1 MHDMFNAE
9 SVAVIG
15 ASETKG
21 KIGYDIMKS
30 LLNYYN
36 GKIVP
41 INPKGG
47 NIHGIPAYTSIKEH
61 GLVDLAVITI
71 PAHLIPATVE
81 ECGETGIKNI
91 VVISAGFKEIDEEGA
106 KLENQ
111 LVEICKNYGIKLVG
125 PNCLGIMNTYN
136 DMNASFSSDIA
147 HKGKISFMTQSGAI
161 MAAILDY
168 ADKKNIGFSRIVSL
182 GNKAVI
188 NENHCMKDFMEDENT
203 EVITSYLEGIVDGP
217 GFIRASRRASRK
229 KPVLVIKSG
238 RTSKGS
244 EAVSSHT
251 GTIAGSDS
259 AYEAAF
265 SQCGIIRV
273 NSLDEMMDY
282 SSALAFSPLP
292 KGNRIA
298 IITNAGGPAIMTTD
312 VAIKNDLEIAQ
323 LTCETREKLKEGLPD
338 TASVKNPVD
347 VLGDASPERYAFA
360 LETVLEDPNVDGV
373 IYLVTPQ
380 SVTDAEGIA
389 EVAIEHAEISEKPIL
404 CSFFGGTSFE
414 GAEKLL
420 ADKQIPNYLYPK
432 RAVKSMK
439 KLYEYSIIKDQEY
452 PKSPEF
458 DVNKVI
464 VKNII
469 EEAKEKGMH
478 TLGLE
483 SFDIL
488 KAYGIPTVGTA
499 ITKTLE
505 DTIKAAEEI
514 GYPLV
519 MKIVSP
525 QISHKS
531 DVGGIKL
538 NLNNGNEVK
547 AAYEDMMENIP
558 KKEPNAHLEGVQLQ
572 KMLSGGKEVIIGM
585 VQDPTFGPMLMFG
598 LGGIYV
604 EVLKDVKFQ
613 IAPVN
618 ETEAKKMVAGIRT
631 HELLEGTRGDKPK
644 DIDSIVDI
652 ILRIS
657 QLVTDFPEIN
667 EFEIN
672 PLMVFD
678 EGDGALAV
686 DMRLMLKEGE
696 FENLLQPSGG
706 AMGLKSSIDN

>member
-1 MHDMFNAE
+1 MRDMFDAK
-9 SVAVIG
+9 SIAVIG

-21 KIGYDIMKS
+21 KIGYDIMRS
-30 LLNYYN
+30 LVNYYK
-36 GKIVP
+36 GEIVP
-41 INPKGG
+41 VNIKGG
-47 NIHGIPAYTSIKEH
+47 EILGIPACTSVSEH
-61 GLVDLAVITI
+61 GPVDLAVITI
-71 PAHLIPATVE
+71 PSHLIPATVE
-81 ECGETGIKNI
+81 ECGEIGIKNI

-106 KLENQ
+106 RLENE
-111 LVEICKNYGIKLVG
+111 LVELCKKYKIKLVG
-125 PNCLGIMNTYN
+125 PNCLGVMNTYN

-188 NENHCMKDFMEDENT
+188 NENDCMKDFMEDENT
-203 EVITSYLEGIVDGP
+203 EVITAYLEGIVDGP
-217 GFIRASRRASRK
+217 GFIEASRKASRK

-282 SSALAFSPLP
+282 SSALALSPLP

-312 VAIKNDLEIAQ
+312 VAIKNNLEIAE
-323 LTCETREKLKEGLPD
+323 LTCETKQKLKDGLPA

-360 LETVLEDPNVDGV
+360 LETVLADPNVDGV

-380 SVTDAEGIA
+380 SVTDADGIA
-389 EVAIEHAEISEKPIL
+389 KVAVEHAKNSEKPIL

-420 ADKQIPNYLYPK
+420 AKHQIPNYLYPK
-432 RAVKSMK
+432 RAVKSLK
-439 KLYEYSIIKDQEY
+439 TLYNYSIIKDQEY
-452 PKSPEF
+452 PESPDF
-458 DVNKVI
+458 DVDKEI

-469 EEAKEKGMH
+469 QEAQEKDMY

-505 DTIKAAEEI
+505 DTVKAAEEI

-538 NLNNGNEVK
+538 NLNNADEVK

-558 KKEPNAHLEGVQLQ
+558 KKEPNATLEGVQLQ

-585 VQDPTFGPMLMFG
+585 VQDPTFGPMMMFG

-604 EVLKDVKFQ
+604 EILKDVKFA

-618 ETEAKKMVAGIRT
+618 EEEAREMIAGIKT
-631 HELLEGTRGDKPK
+631 HELLEGTRGDKPM
-644 DIDSIVDI
+644 DTEAIADI

-672 PLMVFD
+672 PLMVF
-678 EGDGALAV
+678 EEGALAV
-686 DMRLMLKEGE
+686 DMRLMLKEGG
-696 FENLLQPSGG
+696 SGPVSELSQS
-706 AMGLKSSIDN
+706 ARVKSSE

>member
-1 MHDMFNAE
+1 MRDMFNAK
-9 SVAVIG
+9 SIAVIG

-21 KIGYDIMKS
+21 KIGYDIMRS
-30 LLNYYN
+30 LLKYYK
-36 GKIVP
+36 GEIVP
-41 INPKGG
+41 VNIKGG
-47 NIHGIPAYTSIKEH
+47 EILGIPACTSISEH
-61 GLVDLAVITI
+61 GPVDLAVITI
-71 PAHLIPATVE
+71 PSHLIPATVE
-81 ECGETGIKNI
+81 ECGEIGIKNI

-106 KLENQ
+106 RLEHE
-111 LVEICKNYGIKLVG
+111 LVEICKKYKIKLVG
-125 PNCLGIMNTYN
+125 PNCLGVMNTYN

-188 NENHCMKDFMEDENT
+188 NENDCMKDFMEDENT
-203 EVITSYLEGIVDGP
+203 EVITAYLEGIVDGP
-217 GFIRASRRASRK
+217 GFIDASRKASKK

-282 SSALAFSPLP
+282 SSALALSPLP

-312 VAIKNDLEIAQ
+312 VAIKNNLEIAE
-323 LTCETREKLKEGLPD
+323 LTCETRQKLKDGLPA
-338 TASVKNPVD
+338 TASVRNPVD
-347 VLGDASPERYAFA
+347 VLGDANPERYAFA

-389 EVAIEHAEISEKPIL
+389 KVAIEHAKDSEKPIL

-420 ADKQIPNYLYPK
+420 AEHQIPNYLYPK

-439 KLYEYSIIKDQEY
+439 TLYNYSIIRAHEY
-452 PKSPEF
+452 PHSPDF
-458 DVNKVI
+458 DVNKEI

-469 EEAKEKGMH
+469 QEAQEKDMY

-505 DTIKAAEEI
+505 DTVKAAEEI

-538 NLNNGNEVK
+538 NLNNADDVK

-558 KKEPNAHLEGVQLQ
+558 KKEPNATLEGVQLQ

-585 VQDPTFGPMLMFG
+585 VQDPTFGPMMMFG

-604 EVLKDVKFQ
+604 EILKDVKFA

-618 ETEAKKMVAGIRT
+618 EEEAKEMIAGIKT
-631 HELLEGTRGDKPK
+631 HELLEGTRGDRPM
-644 DIDSIVDI
+644 DTEAIADI

-672 PLMVFD
+672 PLMVF
-678 EGDGALAV
+678 EDGALAV
-686 DMRLMLKEGE
+686 DMRLMLKEG
-696 FENLLQPSGG
+696 G
-706 AMGLKSSIDN
+706 AGPVSELPQGARAKSSE

>member
-1 MHDMFNAE
+1 MRDMFNAK
-9 SVAVIG
+9 SIAVIG

-21 KIGYDIMKS
+21 KIGYDIMRS
-30 LLNYYN
+30 LLNYYK
-36 GKIVP
+36 GEIVP
-41 INPKGG
+41 VNIKGG
-47 NIHGIPAYTSIKEH
+47 EILGIPACTSISEH
-61 GLVDLAVITI
+61 GPVDLAVITI
-71 PAHLIPATVE
+71 PSHLIPATVE
-81 ECGETGIKNI
+81 ECGEIGIKNI

-106 KLENQ
+106 RLENE
-111 LVEICKNYGIKLVG
+111 LVELCKKYKIKLVG
-125 PNCLGIMNTYN
+125 PNCLGVMNTYN

-188 NENHCMKDFMEDENT
+188 NENDCMKDFMEDENT
-203 EVITSYLEGIVDGP
+203 EVITAYLEGIVDGP
-217 GFIRASRRASRK
+217 GFIEASRKASRK

-282 SSALAFSPLP
+282 SSALALSPLP

-312 VAIKNDLEIAQ
+312 VAIKNNLEMAE
-323 LTCETREKLKEGLPD
+323 LTCETKQKLKDGLPA

-360 LETVLEDPNVDGV
+360 LETVLADPNVDGV

-380 SVTDAEGIA
+380 SVTDADGIA
-389 EVAIEHAEISEKPIL
+389 KVAVEHAKNSEKPIL
-404 CSFFGGTSFE
+404 CSFFGGTSFV

-420 ADKQIPNYLYPK
+420 AEYQIPNYLYPK

-439 KLYEYSIIKDQEY
+439 TLYNYSIIKDQEY
-452 PKSPEF
+452 PESPDF
-458 DVNKVI
+458 DVDKEI

-469 EEAKEKGMH
+469 QEAQEKDMY

-505 DTIKAAEEI
+505 DTVKAAEEI

-538 NLNNGNEVK
+538 NLNNADDVK

-558 KKEPNAHLEGVQLQ
+558 KKEPHATLEGVQLQ

-585 VQDPTFGPMLMFG
+585 VQDPTFGPMMMFG

-604 EVLKDVKFQ
+604 EILKDVKFA

-618 ETEAKKMVAGIRT
+618 EEEAREMIAGIKT
-631 HELLEGTRGDKPK
+631 HELLEGTRGDKPM
-644 DIDSIVDI
+644 DTEAIADI

-672 PLMVFD
+672 PLMVF
-678 EGDGALAV
+678 EEGALAV
-686 DMRLMLKEGE
+686 DMRLMLKEGG
-696 FENLLQPSGG
+696 SGPVSELSQS
-706 AMGLKSSIDN
+706 ARVKSSE

>member
-1 MHDMFNAE
+1 MRDMFNAK
-9 SVAVIG
+9 SIAVIG

-21 KIGYDIMKS
+21 KIGYDIMRS
-30 LLNYYN
+30 LLNYYK
-36 GKIVP
+36 GEIVP
-41 INPKGG
+41 VNIKGG
-47 NIHGIPAYTSIKEH
+47 EILGIPACTSISEH
-61 GLVDLAVITI
+61 GPVDLAVITI
-71 PAHLIPATVE
+71 PSHLIPATVE
-81 ECGETGIKNI
+81 ECGEIGIKNI

-106 KLENQ
+106 RLENE
-111 LVEICKNYGIKLVG
+111 LVELCKKYKIKLVG
-125 PNCLGIMNTYN
+125 PNCLGVMNTYN
-136 DMNASFSSDIA
+136 NMNASFSSDIA

-188 NENHCMKDFMEDENT
+188 NENDCMKDFMEDENT
-203 EVITSYLEGIVDGP
+203 EVITAYLEGIVDGP
-217 GFIRASRRASRK
+217 GFIEASRKASRK

-282 SSALAFSPLP
+282 SSALALSPLP

-312 VAIKNDLEIAQ
+312 VAIKNNLEIAE
-323 LTCETREKLKEGLPD
+323 LTCETKEKLKEGLPA

-360 LETVLEDPNVDGV
+360 LETVLADPNVDGI

-380 SVTDAEGIA
+380 SVTDAKGIA
-389 EVAIEHAEISEKPIL
+389 EVAVEHAKSSEKPIL

-420 ADKQIPNYLYPK
+420 AQHQIPNYLYPK

-439 KLYEYSIIKDQEY
+439 TLYNYSIIKDQEY
-452 PKSPEF
+452 PDSPDF
-458 DVNKVI
+458 NVNKEI

-469 EEAKEKGMH
+469 QEAQEKDMY

-488 KAYGIPTVGTA
+488 KSYGIPTVGTA

-505 DTIKAAEEI
+505 DTVKAAEEI

-538 NLNNGNEVK
+538 NLNNADDVK

-558 KKEPNAHLEGVQLQ
+558 KKEPNATLEGVQLQ

-585 VQDPTFGPMLMFG
+585 VQDPTFGPMMMFG

-604 EVLKDVKFQ
+604 EILKDVKFA

-618 ETEAKKMVAGIRT
+618 EEEAREMISGIKT
-631 HELLEGTRGDKPK
+631 HELLEGTRGDKPM
-644 DIDSIVDI
+644 DTEAIADI

-672 PLMVFD
+672 PLMVF
-678 EGDGALAV
+678 EEGALAV
-686 DMRLMLKEGE
+686 DMRLMLKEGG
-696 FENLLQPSGG
+696 SGPVSELSQS
-706 AMGLKSSIDN
+706 ARVKSSE

>member
-1 MHDMFNAE
+1 MRDMFDAK
-9 SVAVIG
+9 SIAVIG

-30 LLNYYN
+30 LLNYYK
-36 GKIVP
+36 GEIVP
-41 INPKGG
+41 VNIKGG
-47 NIHGIPAYTSIKEH
+47 EILGIPARTSISEH
-61 GLVDLAVITI
+61 GPVDLAVITI
-71 PAHLIPATVE
+71 PSHLIPATVE
-81 ECGETGIKNI
+81 ECGEIGIKNI

-106 KLENQ
+106 RLEHQ
-111 LVEICKNYGIKLVG
+111 LVETCKKYKIKLVG

-147 HKGKISFMTQSGAI
+147 HKGKISFMSQSGAI

-188 NENHCMKDFMEDENT
+188 NENACMKDFMEDENT
-203 EVITSYLEGIVDGP
+203 EVITAYLEGIVDGP
-217 GFIRASRRASRK
+217 GFIEASRKASRK

-282 SSALAFSPLP
+282 SSALAFAPLP
-292 KGNRIA
+292 RGNRIV

-312 VAIKNDLEIAQ
+312 VAIKNNLEIAE
-323 LTCETREKLKEGLPD
+323 LTCETKQKLKDGLPA

-389 EVAIEHAEISEKPIL
+389 KVAIEHAKNSEKPIL

-420 ADKQIPNYLYPK
+420 AEHQIPNYLYPK

-439 KLYEYSIIKDQEY
+439 TLYNYSIIRDQEY
-452 PKSPEF
+452 PASPDF
-458 DVNKVI
+458 DVDKEI

-469 EEAKEKGMH
+469 QEAQEKDMY

-505 DTIKAAEEI
+505 DTVKAAEEI

-538 NLNNGNEVK
+538 NLNNVDDVK

-558 KKEPNAHLEGVQLQ
+558 KKEPDATLEGVQLQ

-585 VQDPTFGPMLMFG
+585 VQDPTFGPMMMFG

-604 EVLKDVKFQ
+604 EILKDVKFA

-618 ETEAKKMVAGIRT
+618 EEEAREMIAGIKT
-631 HELLEGTRGDKPK
+631 HELLEGTRGDKPM
-644 DIDSIVDI
+644 DTEAIADI

-672 PLMVFD
+672 PLMVF
-678 EGDGALAV
+678 EEGALAV
-686 DMRLMLKEGE
+686 DMRLMLKEGG
-696 FENLLQPSGG
+696 SGPVSELPQG
-706 AMGLKSSIDN
+706 ARVKSSE